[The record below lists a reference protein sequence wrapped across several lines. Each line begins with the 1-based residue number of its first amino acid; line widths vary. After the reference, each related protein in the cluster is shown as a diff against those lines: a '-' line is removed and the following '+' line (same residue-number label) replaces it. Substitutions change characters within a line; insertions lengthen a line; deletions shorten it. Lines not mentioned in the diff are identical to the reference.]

1 MGILPAPEHGQDGH
15 GTPHGLRAGS
25 GSLCRS
31 SSASKPPI
39 TEVGK
44 CAAPGRATGILP
56 APEHGQDG
64 HGTPHGLRAEFGPRC
79 RSSSAPKL
87 PITELGRCA
96 TPGRAT
102 GILPA
107 PGGPAPEARVGLALP
122 WAAVRWGT
130 VGGKGSVEETKKG
143 DEMSESGASETG
155 TPGLKVL
162 ISGSDW

>member
-1 MGILPAPEHGQDGH
+1 MAGEVSGWRSYDAPLASWTEAIKLDGK
-15 GTPHGLRAGS
+15 RNCGS
-25 GSLCRS
+25 
-31 SSASKPPI
+31 
-39 TEVGK
+39 
-44 CAAPGRATGILP
+44 GRATGILP

-64 HGTPHGLRAEFGPRC
+64 HGTPHGLRAGFGPLC
-79 RSSSAPKL
+79 RSSSASKP
-87 PITELGRCA
+87 PITEVGKCA
-96 TPGRAT
+96 APGRAT

-162 ISGSDW
+162 ISGSDWRKNQRLATMF